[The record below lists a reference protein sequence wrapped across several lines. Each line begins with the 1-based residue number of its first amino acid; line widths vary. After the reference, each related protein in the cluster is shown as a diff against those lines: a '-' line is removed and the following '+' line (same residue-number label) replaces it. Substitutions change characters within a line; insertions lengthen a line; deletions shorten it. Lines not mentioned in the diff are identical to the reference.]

1 MKINNFNLSSTT
13 HNSKPL
19 QENLKKQN
27 ELEKND
33 LKEMQN
39 RFYEVPKKGDAL
51 AIMLTLQVQV
61 SYGIKNN
68 TIFQRAFGTSGD
80 ANERAELRNFMLKNP
95 IDRFDVKDNTVLMP
109 KYFTEDLAKLLA
121 DDEISIDD
129 FKKEYLKIKENIDN
143 AIDNEE
149 MEEKDEK
156 FKPIEAKSDNINESM
171 EEILGKL
178 NMQKFKDDKDLITL
192 LLAYKDGENLYEK
205 RV

>member
-1 MKINNFNLSSTT
+1 MKINSFNLSSTT

-39 RFYEVPKKGDAL
+39 WFHEVPKKGDAL

-109 KYFTEDLAKLLA
+109 KYFTEDLARLLA

-143 AIDNEE
+143 AMDNEE
-149 MEEKDEK
+149 IEEKDEK